1 VPLCLCGE
9 RSLKLTE
16 IFSGSTDSSTEN
28 SEEPKKFA
36 LAPRYAHKSQIYEK
50 GVLSMKALILS
61 GGHGTRLRPITH
73 SQQKQLIPVANKPIL
88 FYPIEDVIEAGAE
101 EIGII
106 LGPNKDQV
114 IETVKSV
121 EWDADI
127 EFIYQG
133 EPRGLAH
140 AILVAEDFLSDE
152 EFIMYLGDN
161 LIKGGITQH
170 AEKFRH
176 LSPEALVLLTQVE
189 DPQRFGVAEFDVNGR
204 VKRLVEKPKVPPSNF
219 ALAGIYF
226 FKPLIVEACKSI
238 KPSWRNELEITDA
251 IQWLI
256 DNSRRVEAS
265 AVEGWW
271 KDTGKAEDILEA
283 NRLILDEVKPR
294 NDGELVGSKVFGRA
308 VIGQGSIIENT
319 TVKGPCIVGKDCRII
334 NSYIGPYTA
343 INDGCIIDG
352 TEIEDSVVMA
362 GSSLLNAGRILESL
376 IGKNVKI
383 QENGGRPVGN
393 RFVVGDNSEIM
404 L

>member
-1 VPLCLCGE
+1 
-9 RSLKLTE
+9 
-16 IFSGSTDSSTEN
+16 
-28 SEEPKKFA
+28 
-36 LAPRYAHKSQIYEK
+36 
-50 GVLSMKALILS
+50 MKALILS

-88 FYPIEDVIEAGAE
+88 FYPIEDVIEAGAD

-114 IETVKSV
+114 IDTVNSA
-121 EWDADI
+121 EWDARI

-133 EPRGLAH
+133 EPKGLAH
-140 AILVAEDFLSDE
+140 TILVAEDFLGDE

-161 LIKGGITQH
+161 IIKGGITQH
-170 AEKFRH
+170 AEKFRS
-176 LSPEALVLLTQVE
+176 LKPDSLVLLTQVD
-189 DPQRFGVAEFDVNGR
+189 DPQRFGVAEFDEQGR

-226 FKPLIVEACKSI
+226 FNPIIIEACKSI

-256 DNSRRVEAS
+256 ENNRRVEAS
-265 AVEGWW
+265 KIEGWW
-271 KDTGKAEDILEA
+271 KDTGKSEDILEA
-283 NRLILDEVKPR
+283 NRLILDDMKPR
-294 NDGELVGSKVFGRA
+294 MEGTLKESKVFGRA
-308 VIGQGSIIENT
+308 VIGQRSIIENST
-319 TVKGPCIVGKDCRII
+319 IKGPCIIGKDCKIV
-334 NSYIGPYTA
+334 NSYVGPYTA
-343 INDGCIIDG
+343 INDGCVIEG

-362 GSSLLNAGRILESL
+362 GSTLLDAGRILESL
-376 IGKNVKI
+376 IGKNVRIK
-383 QENGGRPVGN
+383 ENGGRPVGN